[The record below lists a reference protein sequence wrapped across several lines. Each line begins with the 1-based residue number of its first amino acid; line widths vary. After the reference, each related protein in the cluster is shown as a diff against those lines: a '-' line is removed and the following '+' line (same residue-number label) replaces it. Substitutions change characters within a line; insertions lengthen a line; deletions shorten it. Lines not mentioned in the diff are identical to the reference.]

1 MSDAWPSQLVTYFY
15 EPPLPGDVPARL
27 PSPFAPGP
35 PAPLAR
41 KAAEVLQERLR
52 RERWEALEQ
61 PGGGKMLGVLVVAEP
76 GGRVG
81 FLRAFSGM
89 LGGAWN
95 VEGFVPPLFDP
106 VARDAFWPAGEA
118 ELAVLGRRHAA
129 LLHAAASDP
138 TREAELAEVAHSR
151 AERSRD
157 LWRRM
162 ALSYVI
168 PNARGESQPLGA
180 LFAPRPPP
188 GGAGDCAAPKLLAY
202 AFRHQLTPLA
212 LAEFW
217 WGAPPLD
224 GRRESGA
231 YYPACDNKCGIVL
244 PYMLQGLSADPAP
257 RPVHFIEEPRI
268 LHEDPW
274 LLVVDKPVGL
284 PTVPER
290 HSPARDSVL
299 VRLQSRFPTLSG
311 ADFLHDLEPEVSG
324 LLVVSRDAATRA
336 TLLRQFARREAELR
350 QVSWVEGRVPGESG
364 LIEQPLRGPSHAPP
378 EDCVDR
384 VHGKRAVT
392 AWKVLARGEDRTR
405 VEWVAVTR
413 HPFQVRIHAAHR
425 LGLGAPIVGD
435 ERFGR
440 EDTRLMLHAAA
451 LAFTH
456 PHTGARL
463 DFSAPAPF

>member
-1 MSDAWPSQLVTYFY
+1 MINAPSSQVVTYFY
-15 EPPLPGDVPARL
+15 GPPLPGDVPVRL
-27 PSPFAPGP
+27 PSPFVPGP
-35 PAPLAR
+35 PGPLAR
-41 KAAEVLQERLR
+41 RAAEALQARLR

-61 PGGGKMLGVLVVAEP
+61 PGGGKMFGVLVVAEP

-81 FLRAFSGM
+81 FLCAFSGM

-118 ELAVLGRRHAA
+118 ELAALGRRHAA
-129 LLHAAASDP
+129 LLRAVEVEPA
-138 TREAELAEVAHSR
+138 RVAELAEVGHLR

-162 ALSYVI
+162 ALTYVI
-168 PNARGESQPLGA
+168 PNARGEDQPLGA

-202 AFRHQLTPLA
+202 AFRQRLTPLA

-224 GRRESGA
+224 GRRESGV

-244 PYMLQGLSADPAP
+244 PYMLQGLSVDPAP
-257 RPVHFIEEPRI
+257 RTATVMEDPRV

-290 HSPARDSVL
+290 HAPARDSVL
-299 VRLQSRFPTLSG
+299 VRLQPRFPALGGS
-311 ADFLHDLEPEVSG
+311 DFLHDLERAASG
-324 LLVVSRDAATRA
+324 LLVIARDATTRA
-336 TLLRQFARREAELR
+336 TLLRQFALREAEHR
-350 QVSWVEGRVPGESG
+350 QVAWVDGPVAGESG
-364 LIEQPLRGPSHAPP
+364 LIELPLRGTSHAPL

-384 VHGKRAVT
+384 VHGKRAVS
-392 AWKVLARGEDRTR
+392 AWKVLERGEGRTR
-405 VEWVAVTR
+405 VEWVLVTR

-425 LGLGAPIVGD
+425 LGLGAPLVGD
-435 ERFGR
+435 ARFGR
-440 EDTRLMLHAAA
+440 EDTRLMLHAEA

-456 PHTGARL
+456 PHTGERL
-463 DFSAPAPF
+463 EFTAPAPF